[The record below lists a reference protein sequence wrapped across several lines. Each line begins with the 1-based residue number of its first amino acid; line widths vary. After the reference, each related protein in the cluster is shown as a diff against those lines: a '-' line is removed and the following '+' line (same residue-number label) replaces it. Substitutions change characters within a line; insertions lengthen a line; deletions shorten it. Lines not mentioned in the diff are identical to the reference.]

1 VRLLVSNSL
10 NEQDQLMPNPT
21 GLSFK
26 IALERLGNRRQL
38 LTAVGYPVP
47 RELKRQ
53 ADNALRRVVRRFPD
67 DPLPAVD
74 ILVRVLRAVAEDSKG
89 WVGKN
94 AMIATLPRRVVPASS
109 MMVPIGPHPQ
119 TVDSRSQLLA
129 GYIRSEVKTAREAE
143 IYIPAV
149 ICPRMHLGTTEIDPE
164 QIPRQRDG
172 Y

>member
-1 VRLLVSNSL
+1 
-10 NEQDQLMPNPT
+10 MPNPT

-109 MMVPIGPHPQ
+109 MMVPIGPQ